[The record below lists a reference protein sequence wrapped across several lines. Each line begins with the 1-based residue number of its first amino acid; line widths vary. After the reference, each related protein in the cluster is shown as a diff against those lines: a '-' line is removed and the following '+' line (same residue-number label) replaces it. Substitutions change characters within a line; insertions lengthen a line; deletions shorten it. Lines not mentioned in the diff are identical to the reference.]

1 MREFARKRNQ
11 LIKSGL
17 NTTAAPQK
25 NTVRDISAAAGTA
38 FNHDFSRIPVH
49 APRTIQ
55 PKLIIGATGDAY
67 EREADRIAE
76 QVLENP
82 ADTAV
87 TKTPLVIQRFSKEA
101 NGPMNVAPTDVERV
115 LAESGDPLETSL
127 RRDMEGR
134 FGHDFSHVRIH
145 TNSRAAESARA
156 VDSLAYT
163 VGSDVVFGAGQFSPH
178 SAEGKPLLA
187 HELTH
192 VVQQTTANSPRSL
205 LQRAPDEK
213 KKEKQ
218 EKRRDVVIVGEGWAG
233 ASNLARVVSP
243 GALIIKAASVDKVAT
258 RLGKINFLVGTVFFV
273 THSTNQGELQF
284 GDAEGF
290 VKPGVIA
297 GKLQGAIPE
306 DKAPLGVDFRGCSV
320 GSTPAAMEQMRTAL
334 AAKTVLAGTC
344 YAVINR
350 SFPLKINNKD
360 VTRASHVSK
369 GSEKVFEEMKQKTLR
384 KFNENE
390 RKCILNKTDEGF
402 FAAGGRFVS
411 LFYNPKFIGGW
422 VDGESVCY
430 KDLSVDVVD
439 PSNPSAAVKE
449 CKLIKIEQEE
459 ETPPEKRQYEGP
471 TEVPQP

>member
-1 MREFARKRNQ
+1 MREFVGKRTQ
-11 LIKSGL
+11 LIKSDL
-17 NTTAAPQK
+17 NSTAAPQK
-25 NTVRDISAAAGTA
+25 NTVRNISAAAGTA
-38 FNHDFSRIPVH
+38 FSHDFSRIPVH

-55 PKLIIGATGDAY
+55 PKLTMGATGDAY

-101 NGPMNVAPTDVERV
+101 NGPMNVAPTDVEPV
-115 LAESGDPLETSL
+115 LAESGNPLETSL

-163 VGSDVVFGAGQFSPH
+163 LGSDVVFGAGQFSPH
-178 SAEGKPLLA
+178 SAEGKHLLA

-205 LQRAPDEK
+205 LQRAPDK
-213 KKEKQ
+213 KKKKKQ
-218 EKRRDVVIVGEGWAG
+218 AKRRDVVIVGKGWTG
-233 ASNLARVVSP
+233 ASSLGRVVSP
-243 GALIIKAASVDKVAT
+243 GALIINAGTVDEVAT
-258 RLGKINFLVGTVFFV
+258 KLGKINFLVGTVFFV
-273 THSTNQGELQF
+273 THSTAGGKLKF
-284 GDAEGF
+284 SDAEGF
-290 VKPGVIA
+290 VESGVIA

-320 GSTPAAMEQMRTAL
+320 GSTPAAMEEMRAAL

-344 YAVINR
+344 FAVINR
-350 SFPLKINNKD
+350 SFPIKIGNKE
-360 VTRASHVSK
+360 VTKASDVSK
-369 GSEKVFEEMKQKTLR
+369 GSEKLFQELKQKTLE
-384 KFNENE
+384 KFDEDE
-390 RKCILNKTDEGF
+390 RECILNKSDKGF

-411 LFYNPKFIGGW
+411 LFYNPQFIGGW
-422 VDGESVCY
+422 IDGESVCY

-439 PSNPSAAVKE
+439 PSNPSAAVKD
-449 CKLIKIEQEE
+449 CKLIKVEQK
-459 ETPPEKRQYEGP
+459 EKREYEGP